1 MDQNCF
7 RRRSYAI
14 RKARF
19 LFMSWRICFARWDL
33 APVRTPILF
42 FKRTNPFSPL
52 LNICMRT
59 FLAFEIWPFSHRI
72 DKRLELYMSPR
83 RDSILPVKKEHRELF
98 ILGEYKCLSMPVLDG
113 RYRIERPSLRGS
125 YVRCRMSIKRFKHY
139 CHRSLQIG
147 FRTFEKR

>member
-1 MDQNCF
+1 MRIQSTVWNMVQNCF

-19 LFMSWRICFARWDL
+19 LFMSRRICFARRDL

-72 DKRLELYMSPR
+72 DTRLELYMSPR
-83 RDSILPVKKEHRELF
+83 FHFARGTGTSGIIYPWGINAYLCQFYMGDIEWS
-98 ILGEYKCLSMPVLDG
+98 VLA
-113 RYRIERPSLRGS
+113 S
-125 YVRCRMSIKRFKHY
+125 YVRCRI
-139 CHRSLQIG
+139 CP
-147 FRTFEKR
+147 